1 LDEKAVE
8 TKPKPKKTPK
18 KPTIKR
24 AKSES
29 GKFTY
34 RKLLLGAPLA

>member
-1 LDEKAVE
+1 LDEEAVE
-8 TKPKPKKTPK
+8 TKPKPKKTTK

-29 GKFTY
+29 GKFSY
-34 RKLLLGAPLA
+34 LKKIILN